1 MGVSGG
7 VVKTPY
13 KQITAQC
20 LQCPEVS
27 YCRISA
33 ETLGLPG
40 RMDSHKR
47 FRDENY
53 KHWLQT
59 AESLYLLRTHIREFV
74 EKETETYHRSL
85 LGKLQDEICT
95 SKCSLYKWS
104 GKPRKFEICEKCE
117 KWKDVILKNHKHK
130 GLDIPWNNCQPHLWR
145 TDKWEVAKVYMLRG
159 IKHHHSFD
167 DFDISAIL
175 NFMFHCKHF
184 TIFKGDQYLTKVIAV
199 RNKVMHSPDFRL
211 SKKEMDDSIKTVQ
224 ELAKILEKDAP
235 TLKNISKEMQQFNVI
250 LERCSRQDS
259 QSTSNSK
266 DESLKLLD
274 REQHALKEKIEFLA
288 QCYEKDQDP
297 VLKEELQ
304 GMKQFLDQNKDLLE
318 NLGPQVNRFNE
329 IQEKVNKHEQDI
341 NKLSDRVDQLV
352 NNVPDPVFSGDV
364 LKFKNYLFEEARK
377 RNMPDPEFTDEYEAS
392 GYRGIVTVNGLTFRG
407 LQTCNSKRNAHQE
420 VAKIA
425 LEHMKSHPEWKEET
439 IETAS
444 SISSSTSSSSTVYC
458 GIVTVVLNNQEVVS
472 DGCVQEE
479 EATESAYKKLA
490 YQFGLT
496 SLEACNTFRTAVL
509 EHFQR
514 CNFPKPVELSD
525 RQDDKILCK
534 LQISGPFTFYDKDGS
549 SKKKQAEQ
557 QAAKVALQYLS
568 GIINCRSL
576 ANAGDNWKGF
586 LKERLD
592 ALGLKNPEYDF
603 EIKNVCIS
611 QETERSTLSEDD
623 NSHISTTK
631 VISKNDSLQPKNSV
645 TVGQDLPTADT
656 LNAVE
661 FQVTE
666 TLDSSPP
673 EMPSQAPKMDSK
685 GTIYYCIVTVV
696 LNNQEVVSDGFVQ
709 KEEATE
715 SAYRKLAF
723 QFGLTSLEG
732 KTAVLEYFHRC
743 NFPLPREVSV
753 CEDYK
758 IFCKLKLTGAF
769 TFSDKDG
776 SSKKKQ
782 AEQQAAKVAL
792 KHLSGLFNC
801 SFEAEGSKND
811 KSLLKERL
819 EALGLKQPVYSF
831 AANREGDT
839 EELDRPTRS
848 EDNSHLSTTK
858 VISKNDSLQPKNSVT
873 MVQDLPTA
881 DILTAVEFQ
890 VTETLDSSPPEMPS
904 QAPKVDSKGT
914 IYYCIVTVVLN
925 NQEVVSDGCVQEE
938 EATESAYRKL
948 AFQFGL
954 TSVEGNN
961 FRTAVLEHF
970 QRCNFPKPVELSDRQ
985 DDKFLCKLQIS
996 GPFTFYD
1003 KDGSSK
1009 KKQAEQQAAMVALQH
1024 LSGLFNCSFEAEPG
1038 KNYKGLLKERL
1049 DALHLQSPVYRY
1061 EVKGGV
1067 SEEVEG
1073 PGTSGDNLH
1082 SSCTTAISRN
1092 VCLQPKD
1099 NVSQDCLVS
1108 EAQDASPDT
1117 SNKSPKLDYKD
1128 INTVL
1133 ALFLKPPFLTAEPVR
1148 TEMIFSG
1155 HVDINLDKFTFQ
1167 NSSEYKA
1174 KKDAI
1179 RKTYL
1184 LLGNALGISTPILDE
1199 SNASMLVKQ
1208 HFSQKSLTFPKEVF
1222 KDNKCSLNDI
1232 TYNLV
1237 YDGKGTTEAEAK
1249 QDALQKALGMQ
1260 PLLFGF
1266 KPKCSTV
1273 EETEVQ
1279 INNLLRTK
1287 GQKDLMYSHNHTLYK
1302 ISVELLFKD
1311 YTMENKH
1318 QKSKKENRNH
1328 LTSRILGLLA
1338 VEPEPDTVSLRNC
1351 LDDWFK
1357 QKNLKQPV
1365 FEDTEEAPGQKVMFS
1380 VNVSCS
1386 NPNWEE
1392 SMEVAKKKLVDELR
1406 ERLKYLSD

>member
-1 MGVSGG
+1 
-7 VVKTPY
+7 
-13 KQITAQC
+13 
-20 LQCPEVS
+20 
-27 YCRISA
+27 
-33 ETLGLPG
+33 
-40 RMDSHKR
+40 MDSHKR

-53 KHWLQT
+53 RHWLQT
-59 AESLYLLRTHIREFV
+59 AESLYRLRIHIREFV
-74 EKETETYHRSL
+74 ENETESYHRFL
-85 LGKLQDEICT
+85 RKELKDEICQ
-95 SKCSLYKWS
+95 SKCSLHKCA
-104 GKPRKFEICEKCE
+104 PRPKQFPICEKCE
-117 KWKDVILKNHKHK
+117 KWKDVILKNHKNK
-130 GLDIPWNNCQPHLWR
+130 GMDIPWNNCQPHLWP

-159 IKHHHSFD
+159 VKDHHSFD
-167 DFDISAIL
+167 EFDISAIL
-175 NFMFHCKHF
+175 NFMSRCKHF
-184 TIFKGDQYLTKVIAV
+184 QTFTDGQCINKVISV

-211 SKKEMDDSIKTVQ
+211 SKKEMEDSIKIVQ
-224 ELAKILEKDAP
+224 ELAKILEERAP
-235 TLKNISKEMQQFNVI
+235 GLKNLSKEIQQFNVI
-250 LERCSRQDS
+250 LERCSGQVS

-266 DESLKLLD
+266 EESLKLIN

-288 QCYEKDQDP
+288 QCYEKDQSKE
-297 VLKEELQ
+297 LKEELQ
-304 GMKQFLDQNKDLLE
+304 GMKNFLDQNKDLLE
-318 NLGPQVNRFNE
+318 KLGPQVNRFNE
-329 IQEKVNKHEQDI
+329 IQEKVDKHEQDI
-341 NKLSDRVDQLV
+341 SKLHNRVDQLE
-352 NNVPDPVFSGDV
+352 NIVPDPVFSGDV
-364 LKFKNYLFEEARK
+364 LKFKNYVFEEARR
-377 RNMPDPEFTDEYEAS
+377 RNMPEPEFTEECEAS
-392 GYRGIVTVNGLTFRG
+392 GYRGIVTVNGRTFRG
-407 LQTCNSKRNAHQE
+407 LQMCNSKRNAHQE

-425 LEHMKSHPEWKEET
+425 LEHMKSHPEWKEEPT
-439 IETAS
+439 ETTS
-444 SISSSTSSSSTVYC
+444 SISSSTSSSINVYY

-479 EATESAYKKLA
+479 EATESAYRKLA
-490 YQFGLT
+490 YQFGLA
-496 SLEACNTFRTAVL
+496 SPEASNTFRTAVL

-514 CNFPKPVELSD
+514 CNFPKPLELSD

-568 GIINCRSL
+568 EIINCRSL

-586 LKERLD
+586 LKECLD
-592 ALGLKNPEYDF
+592 ALGLKQPEYDF
-603 EIKNVCIS
+603 EIKKVCIS
-611 QETERSTLSEDD
+611 QETEGSTLSEDD

-631 VISKNDSLQPKNSV
+631 VISKNDSLQAKNSV
-645 TVGQDLPTADT
+645 TVVQDLPTADT

-666 TLDSSPP
+666 TLDSSAP
-673 EMPSQAPKMDSK
+673 EMPSQAPKVDST
-685 GTIYYCIVTVV
+685 GTINYCIVTVV

-709 KEEATE
+709 KEEAIE
-715 SAYRKLAF
+715 SAYRKLAI

-753 CEDYK
+753 CEDDK
-758 IFCKLKLTGAF
+758 IFCKLQLTGAF

-801 SFEAEGSKND
+801 SFEAEAGKND
-811 KSLLKERL
+811 KGLLKERL

-831 AANREGDT
+831 VINREGDT
-839 EELDRPTRS
+839 GELEGPTRS

-858 VISKNDSLQPKNSVT
+858 VISKNDSLQAKNSVT
-873 MVQDLPTA
+873 VVQDLPTA
-881 DILTAVEFQ
+881 DTLNAVEFQ
-890 VTETLDSSPPEMPS
+890 VTETLDSSAPEMPS
-904 QAPKVDSKGT
+904 QAPKVNSTGT

-925 NQEVVSDGCVQEE
+925 NQEVVSDGFVQEE

-948 AFQFGL
+948 AIQFGL
-954 TSVEGNN
+954 TSPEGNT

-970 QRCNFPKPVELSDRQ
+970 QRCNFPKPLELSDRQ
-985 DDKFLCKLQIS
+985 DDKILCKLQIS

-1009 KKQAEQQAAMVALQH
+1009 KKQAEQQAAKVALQH
-1024 LSGLFNCSFEAEPG
+1024 LSGLFNCVFEAEAG
-1038 KNYKGLLKERL
+1038 KNYKGLLKERM

-1061 EVKGGV
+1061 KVKGGV
-1067 SEEVEG
+1067 SEAVEG

-1082 SSCTTAISRN
+1082 SSCTTAISKN

-1099 NVSQDCLVS
+1099 NVSQDCLMTG
-1108 EAQDASPDT
+1108 AQDASPDI
-1117 SNKSPKLDYKD
+1117 SNKSPKLDYTD
-1128 INTVL
+1128 INTLL
-1133 ALFLKPPFLTAEPVR
+1133 ALFHLKPPSITVERVS
-1148 TEMIFSG
+1148 TEMIFSC

-1167 NSSEYKA
+1167 NNSEYTA

-1184 LLGNALGISTPILDE
+1184 LLGNALGISKPKLDE

-1222 KDNKCSLNDI
+1222 EDSKCSLNDI

-1237 YDGKGTTEAEAK
+1237 YDGKGATEAEAK
-1249 QDALQKALGMQ
+1249 QGALQNALGML

-1266 KPKCSTV
+1266 KSLPKCSTV

-1279 INNLLRTK
+1279 INTLLRTK
-1287 GQKDLMYSHNHTLYK
+1287 GQKDLTYSHDCTLYK
-1302 ISVELLFKD
+1302 SSVELLFKN
-1311 YTMENKH
+1311 YTMESKH

-1328 LTSRILGLLA
+1328 LTNRILGLLA

-1357 QKNLKQPV
+1357 QKNLEQPV
-1365 FEDTEEAPGQKVMFS
+1365 FENTEEAQGQKVMFS

-1392 SMEVAKKKLVDELR
+1392 SMEVAKEKLVDELR
-1406 ERLKYLSD
+1406 ERLKYLSY